1 MSPRVITLPAVVAAA
16 HLRHPLFSVDC
27 GRLCRLVPDRQHSA
41 VADLDANG
49 VRDFLGASGAP
60 INVLTEFARGS
71 TVRVLMTRATR
82 SASHP
87 SPTRSRTVLRH
98 RGRTNTEC
106 GHNHGTP
113 LSKTAAFAA
122 PTDQL

>member
-71 TVRVLMTRATR
+71 TVRVLMTRASPQR
-82 SASHP
+82 QP
-87 SPTRSRTVLRH
+87 SIPNAKPNR
-98 RGRTNTEC
+98 
-106 GHNHGTP
+106 P
-113 LSKTAAFAA
+113 A
-122 PTDQL
+122 PPWAYKYGVWS